1 MMSKSEKAMWF
12 VGIVAIA
19 SMLALSGCG
28 NTISGVG
35 KDIQKIGDNLQKP
48 KVDKVIKKPLT
59 KKEISWRNNIGEFD
73 NLFYTVNASG

>member
-1 MMSKSEKAMWF
+1 MWF

-19 SMLALSGCG
+19 SRLALSGCG

-48 KVDKVIKKPLT
+48 KVDKVIEKPLT
-59 KKEISWRNNIGEFD
+59 KKE
-73 NLFYTVNASG
+73 TVNASG

>member
-1 MMSKSEKAMWF
+1 MWF

-59 KKEISWRNNIGEFD
+59 KKEISWRNKIGEFG
-73 NLFYTVNASG
+73 NLFYTVNANG

>member
-35 KDIQKIGDNLQKP
+35 KDIQKIGEDLQKP

-59 KKEISWRNNIGEFD
+59 KKEISWRNKIGEFG
-73 NLFYTVNASG
+73 NLFYTVNANG

>member
-1 MMSKSEKAMWF
+1 MWF

-48 KVDKVIKKPLT
+48 KVGKVIEKPLT
-59 KKEISWRNNIGEFD
+59 KKE
-73 NLFYTVNASG
+73 TVNASG